1 MTSKEQLAAARRFA
15 GKKSKAQG
23 DYFEALIEAGCDYY
37 RDHEVADI
45 EKTPEPMRPIKDLG
59 GGKFIAHYTKAAQA
73 DFKGLMSNGRGI
85 MFEAKH
91 TDTGRMEQD
100 RVTSDQAERLER
112 AMKFKGIAFVLC
124 SFGYAGF
131 YRIPWSV
138 WRDMKGVFGHKY
150 VTPEEVKRFEVRI
163 GGPGVLLFL
172 GRLEELYGVPEKEC

>member
-1 MTSKEQLAAARRFA
+1 MTPKEQLAAARRFA

-23 DYFEALIEAGCDYY
+23 DYFEALIEAGCNFY
-37 RDHEVADI
+37 RDRKVADI

-59 GGKFIAHYTKAAQA
+59 GGKFIGHYTKAAQA
-73 DFKGLMSNGRGI
+73 DFKGFLFGGQTV

-100 RVTSDQAERLER
+100 RVTPDQAERLER
-112 AMKFKGIAFVLC
+112 AVEYGALAFVLC

-131 YRIPWSV
+131 YRIPWTV
-138 WRDMKGVFGHKY
+138 WRDMKGIFGHKY
-150 VTPEEVKRFEVRI
+150 ITPEEAARFEVRI

-172 GRLEELYGVPEKEC
+172 GEADMK